1 MRAFSRSR
9 KLILGLAVTLGAADC
24 VSVLI
29 VLIVSGPDR
38 AAVWAAVAGLP
49 TAVAAA
55 VAAVWA
61 LAPRPK
67 TAMPP
72 ELTVEDWVI
81 DRPAELGRIVTAL
94 TGKQGSGPVVAVTTA
109 LTGAGGFGK
118 TTLAKL
124 ACADPRVRR
133 HFGGQVYLVT
143 IGRDLRGTAA
153 IAAKVNDVIRLLGG
167 TDATYTDPEQ

>member
-9 KLILGLAVTLGAADC
+9 KLMLGLAVILGAADC

-38 AAVWAAVAGLP
+38 AAVWATVAGLP
-49 TAVAAA
+49 TAVVAA

-61 LAPRPK
+61 LAVGPK
-67 TAMPP
+67 AVVPP

-81 DRPAELGRIVTAL
+81 GRPAELGHIVSAL
-94 TGKQGSGPVVAVTTA
+94 TRKRDSGKAGKVIAVTTA

-124 ACADPRVRR
+124 ACADSRVRR
-133 HFGGQVYLVT
+133 HFRGQVYLVT
-143 IGRDLRGTAA
+143 VSRDVRSTAA
-153 IAAKVNDVIRLLGG
+153 VAAKVNDVIKLLGG
-167 TDATYTDPEQ
+167 